1 MFDELKKFILR
12 GNVVELA
19 VAVIVANAFGEIIN
33 SLVSDVLMPP
43 LGLMIGN
50 IDFSD
55 IHIVLKEASGDEPE
69 VAIYIGKWLNTI
81 VSFLFV
87 AVALFYVSKV
97 STRSA
102 KAQEDDNQTSTQE
115 QLLTEI
121 RDLLKK

>member
-1 MFDELKKFILR
+1 MFNELKNFIFR
-12 GNVVELA
+12 GNIIELA
-19 VAVIVANAFGEIIN
+19 VAVILANAFGGIIN

-43 LGLMIGN
+43 LGLLIGN

-55 IHIVLKEASGDEPE
+55 IHIVLKAASGEEPE
-69 VAIYIGKWLNTI
+69 VAIHIGKWLNTV

-97 STRSA
+97 STRND
-102 KAQEDDNQTSTQE
+102 KVQEEAPKGPTQE
-115 QLLTEI
+115 ELLAEI

>member
-55 IHIVLKEASGDEPE
+55 ILIVLKEASGDEPE

-102 KAQEDDNQTSTQE
+102 KAQEDGNQTLTQE

>member
-1 MFDELKKFILR
+1 MFNELKNFILR
-12 GNVVELA
+12 GNVIELA

-43 LGLMIGN
+43 LGLLIGN

-55 IHIVLKEASGDEPE
+55 IHIVLKAASGDEPE
-69 VAIYIGKWLNTI
+69 VAIYIGKWLNTVI
-81 VSFLFV
+81 SFLFV

-97 STRSA
+97 TTRES
-102 KAQEDDNQTSTQE
+102 KEPEVVPQGPTQE
-115 QLLTEI
+115 ELLTEI

>member
-1 MFDELKKFILR
+1 MFDELKKFIFR
-12 GNVVELA
+12 GNVIELA

-43 LGLMIGN
+43 LGLLIGN

-55 IHIVLKEASGDEPE
+55 IHIVLKAAAGDQPE

-81 VSFLFV
+81 VSFFFV
-87 AVALFYVSKV
+87 AVALFYVSKA

-102 KAQEDDNQTSTQE
+102 KVTEGALAGPTQE

>member
-1 MFDELKKFILR
+1 MFEELKKFVFR

-43 LGLMIGN
+43 LGLLIGN

-55 IHIVLKEASGDEPE
+55 FHIVLKESVGNQPE
-69 VAIYIGKWLNTI
+69 VAIYIGKWLNTVI
-81 VSFLFV
+81 SFFFV
-87 AVALFYVSKV
+87 AVALFYISKI
-97 STRSA
+97 STRNSNVT
-102 KAQEDDNQTSTQE
+102 EEGPSGPTQE

>member
-1 MFDELKKFILR
+1 MFDELKKFIFR
-12 GNVVELA
+12 GNVIELA

-43 LGLMIGN
+43 LGLLIGN

-55 IHIVLKEASGDEPE
+55 IHIVLKAAAGDQPE
-69 VAIYIGKWLNTI
+69 VAIYIGKWLNTV
-81 VSFLFV
+81 VSFFFV
-87 AVALFYVSKV
+87 AVALFYVSKF

-102 KAQEDDNQTSTQE
+102 KVTEEVPAGPTQE
-115 QLLTEI
+115 QLLAEI